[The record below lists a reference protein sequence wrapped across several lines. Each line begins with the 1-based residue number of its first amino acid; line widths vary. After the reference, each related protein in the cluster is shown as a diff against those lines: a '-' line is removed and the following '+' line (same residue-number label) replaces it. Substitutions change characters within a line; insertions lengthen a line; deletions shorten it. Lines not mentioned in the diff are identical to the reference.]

1 MKKINR
7 IVLFSVIA
15 SLFSSLDFII
25 KDKIEEGMIDNGV
38 IDRRGFAE
46 IEKHHNKGLP
56 LNKLD
61 GHTKEITAISASV
74 TAAHLMASAH
84 DLNNSD
90 DLVKDIANSLILA
103 GAVSNTYDR
112 INRGYVVDYLK
123 LGKKKAIYNISDFCI
138 IGGVILTI
146 FSTLKSIKE

>member
-38 IDRRGFAE
+38 IDKRGFAE

-74 TAAHLMASAH
+74 TVAHLMASAH